1 MSTFRLLQKARADV
15 VSIDDHSFDSWGATR
30 TDRYIAA
37 LYSAFQ
43 RLADDPNLGR
53 PHLGRRRRR
62 RGGRILR
69 LEEGSHVIFFRREK
83 SGDVTVV
90 RVLHQRMLPSLH
102 VG

>member
-1 MSTFRLLQKARADV
+1 VSAFRLLQKARADV
-15 VSIDDHSFDSWGATR
+15 VAIDGHSFGSWGATR

-37 LYSAFQ
+37 LFAAFQ

-53 PHLGRRRRR
+53 PHLGRRRR
-62 RGGRILR
+62 GGRILR
-69 LEEGSHVIFFRREK
+69 IEEGSHVIFFRREK

-90 RVLHQRMLPSLH
+90 RVLHERMLPSQH